1 MTTALRAE
9 LRKVRHTRSLL
20 AVPAAALLVAT
31 AGTVLL
37 LSVGTPQ
44 DIGDRLST
52 YGPLRFGPTNLGLL
66 VVVFAVRTV
75 TDESHHRTLA
85 ATFTRTPS
93 RQIVLAA
100 KAIVAAT
107 CTVALCAGV
116 YLAVIAVT
124 VVGVALGD
132 LEMTWDIAATAA
144 LFGRV
149 VVAMVL
155 LSALGVAV
163 GAAIGNRTVALVAVL
178 VWFTLAEDLVG
189 ALLHVDRHLPSAAVR
204 SLVSA
209 GTAGAT
215 TAPVAAS
222 ILVAFTFA
230 ASVAALASVRRDV
243 P

>member
-1 MTTALRAE
+1 MTAALRAE

-20 AVPAAALLVAT
+20 AVPAAALLVAI

-66 VVVFAVRTV
+66 VVAFAVRTV

-85 ATFTRTPS
+85 TTFTRTPS
-93 RQIVLAA
+93 RSTVLAA
-100 KAIVAAT
+100 KAVVAAA
-107 CTVALCAGV
+107 CTVVLCAGI
-116 YLAVIAVT
+116 YLAVIPVT
-124 VVGVALGD
+124 VVGVTLGD
-132 LEMTWDIAATAA
+132 LGMTWDIAATAA

-155 LSALGVAV
+155 LSTLGVAV

-189 ALLHVDRHLPSAAVR
+189 ALLHVDRHLPSAAV
-204 SLVSA
+204 A
-209 GTAGAT
+209 F
-215 TAPVAAS
+215 S
-222 ILVAFTFA
+222 ILVAFTVA